1 MRKLMILAVVMTAF
15 FSFPLMADTF
25 EIPVNGKSH
34 LALTNQSA
42 DQLNFH
48 VQVGDLQAI
57 EVETSEGTFTRLM
70 LPGFHSSK
78 VEGSPE
84 LPMLNKLIAVPFGA
98 EVSVDVQVSAWREIS
113 LSDFGVRSP
122 LMPAQPSMPKNV
134 IPSEWP
140 FVIDH
145 SAYADDRAAVETVR
159 VVEFNRLR
167 AVDFA
172 RLEVSPVQ
180 YSPTRGTLRVAESMD
195 VTVNF
200 IGADHAAGQELMA
213 KTNSPFFDHIYATFA
228 GSRGM
233 HDDNPDVVSDQVTMV
248 IITPSQFEYTL
259 ADFVQWKTERGFK
272 VVVGV
277 IGTPEVGVTTSSIES
292 YINGLYNDATP
303 QLPAPSFVLFVGD
316 VAQMPTFSE
325 GGDATDRPY
334 CAVDGDLVPDIYY
347 GRFSATNVSQLQAI
361 IDKTIMYD
369 QFTMPD
375 PSYLGNV
382 TMIAG
387 MDSGFGSSHGN
398 GQINYGTTNYF
409 NAAHGIYSNTYL
421 YPNSGSNS
429 SSIVQTVSDGVAY
442 INYTA
447 HGSQTSWA
455 DPSSTQSNINSLN
468 NSGKYT
474 MAVGNCCLT
483 GTYDYN
489 ECFGETWL
497 RAPDKGAIGYIG
509 GSNNTMW
516 DEDFWWGA
524 GSCSSNSIG
533 ANTTYAQ
540 TGMGVYDGVFH
551 DHDEDMAQWY
561 VTNDALV
568 FSGNLAVQEAGSGS
582 TTYYWNI
589 YNLLGDPSLST
600 YLGVPDVNPVTTSL
614 GADALNVTAAAGSY
628 IGLTQN
634 GTLIGAGTADASG
647 NATVNFDVT
656 PVGGTPLHIVVT
668 MQNYEPY
675 IADIQ
680 LAAPEI
686 VLDLSPLSAS
696 IQPEQTAVDY
706 ISIGNT
712 GEAGSEVIYSVSWQ
726 SETPPML
733 AGLRNVSGSYVEC
746 VQTEYLPGET
756 VDLNLSVFNNSDDS
770 EWLKDVI
777 IDFPAGITVN
787 SSTAFSGGSG
797 GDMDSDNATGAGA
810 TVSWHGEGSSGWGVI
825 YDQETATATVN
836 VTFTG
841 SGTLVVDYQIDGDIY
856 GSDPH
861 SVSGDFQLEMSGPS
875 LTMTSPNGGEVIA
888 IDSALDIT
896 WNSAGG
902 GASTVN
908 LELSRNSG
916 SSWTTI
922 ASSTNNDGSYN
933 WTVTGPYSTECL
945 VKVSSPDGTVTDTSD
960 AIFTIF
966 QPVDWLSVTP
976 VSGSVGQ
983 GETDVLAVNYDSAG
997 MENGTYV
1004 AYIIID
1010 HNDGGPAV
1018 ITVTMTVETGAPSGV
1033 DSPER
1038 FALTGN
1044 YPNPFNPSTEIAFSM
1059 SEDSAATLEIIDVR
1073 GSLIRAIALGD
1084 LTAGSHSIS
1093 WNGRDDN
1100 GRNVASGTYFARLR
1114 AADNEVT
1121 HKMMLAK

>member
-1 MRKLMILAVVMTAF
+1 
-15 FSFPLMADTF
+15 
-25 EIPVNGKSH
+25 
-34 LALTNQSA
+34 
-42 DQLNFH
+42 
-48 VQVGDLQAI
+48 
-57 EVETSEGTFTRLM
+57 
-70 LPGFHSSK
+70 
-78 VEGSPE
+78 
-84 LPMLNKLIAVPFGA
+84 LIHYF
-98 EVSVDVQVSAWREIS
+98 
-113 LSDFGVRSP
+113 
-122 LMPAQPSMPKNV
+122 
-134 IPSEWP
+134 
-140 FVIDH
+140 
-145 SAYADDRAAVETVR
+145 
-159 VVEFNRLR
+159 
-167 AVDFA
+167 
-172 RLEVSPVQ
+172 
-180 YSPTRGTLRVAESMD
+180 YS
-195 VTVNF
+195 
-200 IGADHAAGQELMA
+200 
-213 KTNSPFFDHIYATFA
+213 
-228 GSRGM
+228 
-233 HDDNPDVVSDQVTMV
+233 
-248 IITPSQFEYTL
+248 
-259 ADFVQWKTERGFK
+259 
-272 VVVGV
+272 
-277 IGTPEVGVTTSSIES
+277 
-292 YINGLYNDATP
+292 
-303 QLPAPSFVLFVGD
+303 
-316 VAQMPTFSE
+316 
-325 GGDATDRPY
+325 
-334 CAVDGDLVPDIYY
+334 
-347 GRFSATNVSQLQAI
+347 
-361 IDKTIMYD
+361 
-369 QFTMPD
+369 
-375 PSYLGNV
+375 
-382 TMIAG
+382 
-387 MDSGFGSSHGN
+387 
-398 GQINYGTTNYF
+398 
-409 NAAHGIYSNTYL
+409 
-421 YPNSGSNS
+421 
-429 SSIVQTVSDGVAY
+429 
-442 INYTA
+442 
-447 HGSQTSWA
+447 
-455 DPSSTQSNINSLN
+455 
-468 NSGKYT
+468 
-474 MAVGNCCLT
+474 
-483 GTYDYN
+483 
-489 ECFGETWL
+489 
-497 RAPDKGAIGYIG
+497 
-509 GSNNTMW
+509 
-516 DEDFWWGA
+516 
-524 GSCSSNSIG
+524 
-533 ANTTYAQ
+533 
-540 TGMGVYDGVFH
+540 
-551 DHDEDMAQWY
+551 
-561 VTNDALV
+561 
-568 FSGNLAVQEAGSGS
+568 
-582 TTYYWNI
+582 
-589 YNLLGDPSLST
+589 
-600 YLGVPDVNPVTTSL
+600 
-614 GADALNVTAAAGSY
+614 
-628 IGLTQN
+628 
-634 GTLIGAGTADASG
+634 
-647 NATVNFDVT
+647 
-656 PVGGTPLHIVVT
+656 
-668 MQNYEPY
+668 
-675 IADIQ
+675 
-680 LAAPEI
+680 APEI